1 MKQKLK
7 TALLVGAVM
16 GLCVQTPALATQ
28 TKKAEAQSSAKKT
41 AHKAPD
47 RKSVV

>member
-28 TKKAEAQSSAKKT
+28 DQES
-41 AHKAPD
+41 
-47 RKSVV
+47 